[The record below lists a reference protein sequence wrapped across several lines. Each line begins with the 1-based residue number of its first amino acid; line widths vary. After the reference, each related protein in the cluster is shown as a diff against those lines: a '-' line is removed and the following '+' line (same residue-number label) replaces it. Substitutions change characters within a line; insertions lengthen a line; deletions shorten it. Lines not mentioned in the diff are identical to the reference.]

1 MSSYLNGGRRAA
13 YGIDLDVIKSPSN
26 SSRTYHS
33 SSPSSTIS
41 ESSDSPVATSIRK
54 QRTPR
59 KRPNQTYT
67 EAAALLSTAYPNI
80 FSSDEFCKPCKF
92 MKPHEYSS
100 FCFEDSTDELLIPFP
115 VDKPAFHI
123 DSNETYDY
131 GCKMISSNLFD
142 GCEDFDTQSIL
153 DEEIEEGVIDSIMG
167 NTSID
172 PVQCPEEVT
181 NTCNN
186 GNGNGNG
193 NGNVNVNGVGVGV
206 GVGGP
211 VDFCYGYP
219 IGLGLRFDERV
230 DYGFGMMRGETKA
243 FRQNDEGEWWR
254 FPAVN
259 VGEISPQLNKPKS
272 PIKKKKKKKMMKL
285 NTKPLLT
292 QSKEN
297 SAVTPK
303 PSYNSKIK
311 EELTPNAKL
320 SSKENSVSLS
330 ETQPGAGLFLKL
342 NYEEVLDSWS
352 DKGSLFSGDFS
363 GSEFSG
369 MGASAR
375 LAQIDL
381 FSENG
386 ALREASVQRYKEKR
400 QTRLF
405 SKKIRYHVRKVNAD
419 QRPRMKVC

>member
-1 MSSYLNGGRRAA
+1 MSSCLSGGRRAG
-13 YGIDLDVIKSPSN
+13 YGIDLDIIKSCSN

-41 ESSDSPVATSIRK
+41 ESSDSPIATSIRK

-80 FSSDEFCKPCKF
+80 FSSDDFSKPSKF
-92 MKPHEYSS
+92 MKPHDYSS

-123 DSNETYDY
+123 DSNDTYDY
-131 GCKMISSNLFD
+131 GCKMISSNLFA
-142 GCEDFDTQSIL
+142 GCEDFDAQSIL
-153 DEEIEEGVIDSIMG
+153 DEETEEGVIDSILG
-167 NTSID
+167 NLD
-172 PVQCPEEVT
+172 VCPEEVT
-181 NTCNN
+181 TTCNN
-186 GNGNGNG
+186 GNGSC
-193 NGNVNVNGVGVGV
+193 NVNVNGAGV
-206 GVGGP
+206 P

-219 IGLGLRFDERV
+219 VGLGFNERV
-230 DYGFGMMRGETKA
+230 DYGFGMMRGEKKA

-259 VGEISPQLNKPKS
+259 VGQISPQLNKPKS
-272 PIKKKKKKKMMKL
+272 PVKKKKKMMKL
-285 NTKPLLT
+285 NTKPFLT
-292 QSKEN
+292 ASKEN
-297 SAVTPK
+297 SPAAPK
-303 PSYNSKIK
+303 RSSNKIK
-311 EELTPNAKL
+311 EELTTNTKL
-320 SSKENSVSLS
+320 SRKDNSVPLS
-330 ETQPGAGLFLKL
+330 VPQPSAGLSLNL
-342 NYEEVLDSWS
+342 NYEEVLDAWS
-352 DKGSLFSGDFS
+352 DKGSLFSEDLS

-369 MGASAR
+369 MDASAR

-419 QRPRMKVC
+419 QRPRMKGRFVRRPKSAVSEER